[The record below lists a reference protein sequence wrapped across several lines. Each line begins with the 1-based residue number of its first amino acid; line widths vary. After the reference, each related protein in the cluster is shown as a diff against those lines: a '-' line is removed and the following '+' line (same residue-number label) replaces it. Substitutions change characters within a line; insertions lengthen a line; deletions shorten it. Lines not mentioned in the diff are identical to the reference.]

1 MRNFENDPR
10 LKNMSPIKREIIG
23 EIMTGKSNASMETM
37 LPEIMK
43 INNELN
49 KRKLSFTRE
58 ESQLIIDIM
67 MENASPAEKQKIQ
80 MLKSF
85 L

>member
-10 LKNMSPIKREIIG
+10 LKNMSPIKSAIIG
-23 EIMTGKSNASMETM
+23 EIMTGKPNASMETM

>member
-10 LKNMSPIKREIIG
+10 LKNMSPIKRTIIG

>member
-1 MRNFENDPR
+1 
-10 LKNMSPIKREIIG
+10 
-23 EIMTGKSNASMETM
+23 MTGKSNASMETM

-43 INNELN
+43 INSELN

>member
-10 LKNMSPIKREIIG
+10 LKNMSPIKRAIIG
-23 EIMTGKSNASMETM
+23 EIMTGKSNTSMETM

>member
-10 LKNMSPIKREIIG
+10 LKNMSPIKRAIIG
-23 EIMTGKSNASMETM
+23 EIMTGRSNASMETM

>member
-10 LKNMSPIKREIIG
+10 LKNMSPIKRAIIG
-23 EIMTGKSNASMETM
+23 EIMTGRSNVSMETM

>member
-10 LKNMSPIKREIIG
+10 LKNMSPIKRAIIG
-23 EIMTGKSNASMETM
+23 EIMTGSTNASMETM

>member
-10 LKNMSPIKREIIG
+10 LKNMSPIKRAIIG

-58 ESQLIIDIM
+58 EAQLIIDIM

>member
-10 LKNMSPIKREIIG
+10 LKNMSPIKRAIIG
-23 EIMTGKSNASMETM
+23 EIMTGRSNASMETM

-67 MENASPAEKQKIQ
+67 MENASPAEKQEIQ

>member
-1 MRNFENDPR
+1 
-10 LKNMSPIKREIIG
+10 
-23 EIMTGKSNASMETM
+23 MTGRSNASMETM

>member
-10 LKNMSPIKREIIG
+10 LKNMSPIKRAIIG
-23 EIMTGKSNASMETM
+23 EIMRGKSNASMETM